1 MARAFNVA
9 VDIFL
14 VDRISRDVMRIGRSF
29 GSAEQRVRT
38 LQRALNDLQMRQ
50 GLHIQQARAM
60 QSIAR
65 DSDAGLARR
74 IATMQ
79 AALNI
84 RRAEV
89 AESHKLERA
98 SISRL
103 DPLAQAIALRK
114 QESKEAE
121 DAIELER
128 KQSAI
133 SDLQARRSRM
143 HELSAIRNAKLQN
156 AILRDRTRIK
166 ERNLE
171 VSEAERAV
179 RRQRW
184 LHFGVGAAVV
194 GTAIAAAFVE
204 AVKKAMPI
212 QVSQIQAGEAGG
224 LTPKQTKQLYPLA
237 LNIATSSKVLSLDE
251 VMSGMPRIAATLHN
265 YRLMQAVAPSMFR
278 MIGYLKT
285 FGATGSVAD
294 IVGDIAQTQRALGA
308 HTPAQYR
315 AVNRVIGDVYADT
328 GGLMSPEQI
337 AATLRTV
344 GPAIVK
350 QPFGKGLQFAKELTL
365 LQGLTGVKGLPKM
378 FQDFMLPAKPQML
391 AALGMMGVHG
401 RMLHEAM
408 TRGLSEQQVI
418 NIVRHAPRGLKFP
431 ARLMLQ
437 DSDLKTL
444 LALQK
449 AMSGG
454 VMKMLQTDMAKQQS
468 SAVLLAKALGTTA
481 GAVTALNASIKTIFG
496 VEGKKHL
503 KLAHTWLGRLDNTLK
518 AAAVKNSPLEYLLK
532 RYGEWVFHH
541 DIWYNERAWHYVKKS
556 GLYVWSRAKHNVE
569 AGIYYVGRNGIPLYM
584 GPASRAK
591 PLHEPLPVHL
601 RPSSHAEKQS
611 ASAAHASSAG
621 DTIVHHTTH
630 VHVDGKTLATA
641 SEKYR
646 VRSARDNL
654 KASMNSK
661 ASGHGTLVH
670 PAVATGNP

>member
-1 MARAFNVA
+1 
-9 VDIFL
+9 
-14 VDRISRDVMRIGRSF
+14 MRIGRSF
-29 GSAEQRVRT
+29 GSAEQRVRV

-50 GLHIQQARAM
+50 GLHIQQARTM
-60 QSIAR
+60 QSISK

-89 AESHKLERA
+89 AESHKMERA

-103 DPLAQAIALRK
+103 DPLAQAIALRR
-114 QESKEAE
+114 QETHEAK

-156 AILRDRTRIK
+156 TILRDRTRIK

-171 VSEAERAV
+171 VSEAERAA
-179 RRQRW
+179 RMQRW

-204 AVKKAMPI
+204 AVKQAMPI
-212 QVSQIQAGEAGG
+212 QVAQIQAGAAGG
-224 LTPKQTKQLYPLA
+224 LTPRQTKRLYPLA

-251 VMSGMPRIAATLHN
+251 VMSGMPRLAATLHN
-265 YRLMQAVAPSMFR
+265 YKMMQAVAPAMYR
-278 MIGYLKT
+278 MVGYLKT
-285 FGATGSVAD
+285 FGATGDVAD
-294 IVGDIAQTQRALGA
+294 LVGDIAQTQRALGA

-344 GPAIVK
+344 APAIAK

-365 LQGLTGVKGLPKM
+365 LQGLTGVKGLPKL

-408 TRGLSEQQVI
+408 THGLSAQQVI
-418 NIVRHAPRGLKFP
+418 SIVRHAPRGLKFP

-454 VMKMLQTDMAKQQS
+454 IMKMLQTDMAKQQS
-468 SAVLLAKALGTTA
+468 STVLLTKALGTTA
-481 GAVTALNASIKTIFG
+481 GAVTALTSAIKTIFG

-503 KLAHTWLGRLDNTLK
+503 KLAHTWLGRLDHVLQV
-518 AAAVKNSPLEYLLK
+518 AAHKKSPLEYL
-532 RYGEWVFHH
+532 
-541 DIWYNERAWHYVKKS
+541 
-556 GLYVWSRAKHNVE
+556 AKHYAEGVGSYDLSMLE
-569 AGIYYVGRNGIPLYM
+569 LPWWFTKYVGSETKRNLHWYHRHLTLPHVVFGPGGVPLFI
-584 GPASRAK
+584 GPGGSGG
-591 PLHEPLPVHL
+591 LPPHL
-601 RPSSHAEKQS
+601 RPAGHSEKLS
-611 ASAAHASSAG
+611 AGAAHASSDG
-621 DTIVHHTTH
+621 DTHITH
-630 VHVDGKTLATA
+630 ITNLKVDGKTLATA

-646 VRSARDNL
+646 IRSARDNL

-661 ASGHGTLVH
+661 AAGHGTLVH